1 MDNGKHHFAVVVI
14 VLVVVIVNS
23 NDLFHRGFE
32 SFNSLHYIRHKK
44 ISSIEKCAARER
56 TVREVGMDMYTQLYL
71 KWVTN
76 KDLLYSTWNSV
87 NVLRQ
92 PGWERGWGRMDT
104 CTCVAESLFS
114 SPETIKASPINYVLC
129 GA

>member
-32 SFNSLHYIRHKK
+32 SFNSFHYIRHKK

-76 KDLLYSTWNSV
+76 KDLLNSTWNST
-87 NVLRQ
+87 Q
-92 PGWERGWGRMDT
+92 GY
-104 CTCVAESLFS
+104 VA
-114 SPETIKASPINYVLC
+114 A
-129 GA
+129 